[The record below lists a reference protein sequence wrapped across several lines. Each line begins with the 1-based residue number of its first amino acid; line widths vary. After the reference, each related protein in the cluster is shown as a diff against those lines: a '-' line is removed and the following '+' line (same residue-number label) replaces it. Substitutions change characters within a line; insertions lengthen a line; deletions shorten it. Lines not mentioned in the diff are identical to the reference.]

1 LSSTSD
7 GSADV
12 SRLGVV
18 KASIQKR
25 TPTRG
30 VEPAQPW
37 LERAGGY
44 ASSTM
49 RDDIAGRP
57 ADRSNLTQIAK
68 QIGNACREKLPA
80 LD

>member
-1 LSSTSD
+1 
-7 GSADV
+7 
-12 SRLGVV
+12 
-18 KASIQKR
+18 
-25 TPTRG
+25 
-30 VEPAQPW
+30 
-37 LERAGGY
+37 
-44 ASSTM
+44 M